1 MFTFRYHI
9 VSLAAVFVALAVGI
23 LVGAAISGKLS
34 EAEDDFTKA
43 RIASLN
49 DQLAEER
56 TRTADAGS
64 GSPVRVIAV
73 DTPIDPDAL
82 DSFLQDNDE
91 LAKYAEGGDDFG
103 DLGEALGSE
112 LIDGDGT
119 PLWSMLSGE
128 LIEERTGATAVPVDG
143 AIVVRSWTPPE
154 DESEAENDPA
164 VQATETLFD
173 GLLSGLRSSALPVV
187 GVETTTT
194 TVSAVSEYGSHGVS
208 SVDDVDAIAGRLAL
222 ALLLAGGRP
231 GHYGIKDSASDGVVP
246 TILPVTTTTGG

>member
-56 TRTADAGS
+56 AQTADAERRSSAVTQLVEDAYPALMEGRLEGRGFAVLFLGPVNGDVRSAVERTLADAGS
-64 GSPVRVIAV
+64 GTPVRVIAV
-73 DTPIDPDAL
+73 DTPIDPAAL

-103 DLGEALGSE
+103 DLGGALGRE
-112 LIDGDGT
+112 LIEGDGT
-119 PLWSMLSGE
+119 PLWSMLSSE
-128 LIEERTGATAVPVDG
+128 LIEERSGATAAPVDG
-143 AIVVRSWTPPE
+143 AVVVRSWSPPE
-154 DESEAENDPA
+154 EDSEAENDPS
-164 VQATETLFD
+164 VHATETFFD
-173 GLLSGLRSSALPVV
+173 GLLGGLR
-187 GVETTTT
+187 
-194 TVSAVSEYGSHGVS
+194 GSG
-208 SVDDVDAIAGRLAL
+208 
-222 ALLLAGGRP
+222 
-231 GHYGIKDSASDGVVP
+231 
-246 TILPVTTTTGG
+246 